1 MLIELS
7 KQQISDMTE
16 CEAMA
21 EQGKDKE
28 CFGCSLNKCILDL
41 RYSSKAAAA
50 PEMYEALIQAFG
62 ALKTDAMVNDNGVF
76 YGTTIEALTAIKAAL
91 AKAEGK

>member
-1 MLIELS
+1 MSIELS
-7 KQQISDMTE
+7 EQQVSDMNE
-16 CEAMA
+16 CEEMS

-50 PEMYEALIQAFG
+50 PEMYEALKEMYDYMSDHFKGSNFRPMLAR
-62 ALKTDAMVNDNGVF
+62 A
-76 YGTTIEALTAIKAAL
+76 KAAI